1 MNLIEIDR
9 SRVINNSLIKPW
21 KVSVYK
27 EDIPMK
33 LNNLYFNEKNILNK
47 TEGQNLQK
55 HQYPVLETY
64 YHG

>member
-9 SRVINNSLIKPW
+9 SWVINNSLIKSW

-33 LNNLYFNEKNILNK
+33 LNNLYFNEKNKLNK
-47 TEGQNLQK
+47 TEDQNL
-55 HQYPVLETY
+55 
-64 YHG
+64 